1 MKFDYHKHESRIK
14 TQEYWKNRQ
23 PFKVE
28 DFRKKEEEYFII
40 THHPNGMT
48 TRVIRKSKEK
58 ESK

>member
-14 TQEYWKNRQ
+14 AQEYWKNRP

-28 DFRKKEEEYFII
+28 EFRKKEEEYFII

-48 TRVIRKSKEK
+48 TRVLRKRV
-58 ESK
+58 